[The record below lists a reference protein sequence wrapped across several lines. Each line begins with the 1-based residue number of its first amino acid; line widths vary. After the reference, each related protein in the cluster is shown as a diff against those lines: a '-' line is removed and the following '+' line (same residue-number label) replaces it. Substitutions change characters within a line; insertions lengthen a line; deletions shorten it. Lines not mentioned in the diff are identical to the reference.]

1 MQQTTSNFRFLS
13 LECARHRE
21 QPAAVS
27 ATFQPVMD
35 INRWLAETAVAVGP
49 AKGSHQPGNPG
60 GREHGKTA
68 PVVDLESSKCR
79 KRRAKRHQVISE
91 DSSIIAPEDV
101 PTEAPVRR
109 IPQHVHQDS
118 VGKPPSERADHS
130 SHLEDEDETDANPYQ
145 RKKRRKTKADRYDL
159 KPQEQETHEHGGKQ
173 QQKPARKSKKAK
185 PSKKDKSAPEVV
197 RNFRAANVPRERLTL
212 LPRANV
218 GIFKKGKASSPFRGR
233 GLPDLAFSE
242 MNFLS
247 KRRSAAEEVAD
258 TEETHKRRKKDR
270 KRANEEEISSYFAPK
285 RPPMAERSLNE
296 PAIQNT
302 TVRDEIQYIDDI
314 QRQSSTV
321 PAIRPT
327 TETLAAP
334 ELDDRRSCQQS
345 TSNTYFTWS
354 DSLRH
359 SSGPAIVRPASTTDL
374 EAYGAKP
381 VSTALTRK
389 KVRASSFDLR
399 PPDLVGKRQAIR
411 RPTARDHKR
420 SLASSHTNLLLGD
433 VTISSSLPR
442 LNQFK
447 GPTLERATSVSL
459 PRTAQGSTRSI
470 DSQSLPAA
478 IISPTKAAQQK
489 QPIVSSGTKI
499 LQADKSTPVLES
511 QDPNSISIANL
522 LNDCDVAYL
531 TNTKNL
537 GGNDTEVEE
546 EDLLFNGQNDRFFS
560 HHVPQMEDP
569 RTLEEKYYTF
579 ESEEEQEMLHHIR
592 PDMIGYGEQIQ
603 RPQPTV
609 ATGWPSYETH
619 YHPIIQ
625 QDSMGEILMTDLEGD
640 EEEPSEQLDL
650 AEEVQ
655 EEDGFA
661 GFWKPNMLY

>member
-1 MQQTTSNFRFLS
+1 M
-13 LECARHRE
+13 
-21 QPAAVS
+21 
-27 ATFQPVMD
+27 
-35 INRWLAETAVAVGP
+35 
-49 AKGSHQPGNPG
+49 
-60 GREHGKTA
+60 
-68 PVVDLESSKCR
+68 LESSRKARRHLHFGVGVVSGHADNECR
-79 KRRAKRHQVISE
+79 LFI
-91 DSSIIAPEDV
+91 DP
-101 PTEAPVRR
+101 
-109 IPQHVHQDS
+109 
-118 VGKPPSERADHS
+118 
-130 SHLEDEDETDANPYQ
+130 
-145 RKKRRKTKADRYDL
+145 
-159 KPQEQETHEHGGKQ
+159 
-173 QQKPARKSKKAK
+173 
-185 PSKKDKSAPEVV
+185 
-197 RNFRAANVPRERLTL
+197 
-212 LPRANV
+212 
-218 GIFKKGKASSPFRGR
+218 KGYAV
-233 GLPDLAFSE
+233 PDLAFSE

-478 IISPTKAAQQK
+478 IISPTKAAQEK

-531 TNTKNL
+531 TNTKVRTTRSQPPHLDCRVTSRSTNDASTTRHSNHIHQNL